1 MNEQI
6 AIELFP
12 ANICLFKVNRKNTRK
27 RCEIVLKVNKKTPEL
42 RQWRRSG
49 VLIVS
54 VEHISH
60 LCLVFLLLTLNKR
73 MLAGFKRLDYKD
85 LEHISLII
93 ILRNIKAQVD

>member
-60 LCLVFLLLTLNKR
+60 LCLVFLLLTLNKQ
-73 MLAGFKRLDYKD
+73 MLAGFKRLDYLKSMPMR
-85 LEHISLII
+85 ISCT
-93 ILRNIKAQVD
+93 